1 MNDVV
6 GGIIKEYLELNVDL
20 IERELKLKLVD
31 GKASTVVGVRRSGKT
46 SLLLYYFQRF
56 REENKSVVFFPFDDD
71 RIYLP
76 DLETFKKVIKTSKE
90 IYPDKRIYFFFD
102 EIQEVKNWEIP
113 VKRLVEREEHFVF
126 LTGSSSKLLSK
137 EIATQLRGRTVTQ
150 EIYPFS
156 FKEILN
162 LNGIEPARYYT
173 EGEESKI
180 KALLRRYLEYGGFPE
195 IWTKE
200 NLVEETLKSYIDVML
215 YRDLVERFNIRNY
228 KALKLFLKIVVG
240 SFSTRISINKISNYM
255 KTLNIDVSRN
265 TLYNY
270 LEYCNDAYIV
280 YPVKRFSS
288 SLREVEQGKPK
299 IYVVDNGLINVFAHK
314 TSEDMGRLMENLV
327 FMDLRRRYREN
338 EGIFYYTTR
347 GNREVD
353 FLIREG
359 GRIKQL
365 IEVTYDLDDE
375 HIRKMFTALEEL
387 RAKNGVI
394 VTWDTIDTIRQGNR
408 EVNVIPLWRWLI
420 AK

>member
-1 MNDVV
+1 MDDVI
-6 GGIIKEYLELNVDL
+6 GSIIKEYLELKMDL

-31 GKASTVVGVRRSGKT
+31 GKASTIVGVRRSGKT
-46 SLLLYYFQRF
+46 SLLLYYFQKF
-56 REENKSVVFFPFDDD
+56 REENKSVIFFPFDDD
-71 RIYLP
+71 RIYPP

-90 IYPDKRIYFFFD
+90 IYPDKRICFFFD
-102 EIQEVKNWEIP
+102 EIQEVENWELP

-162 LNGIEPARYYT
+162 LNGIEPVRYYT

-195 IWTKE
+195 IWIRG

-255 KTLNIDVSRN
+255 KTLNIDISRN

-347 GNREVD
+347 DNKEVD

-394 VTWDTIDTIRQGNR
+394 VTWDTMDTIRQGNM

-420 AK
+420 TK

>member
-1 MNDVV
+1 MDDVI
-6 GGIIKEYLELNVDL
+6 GSIIKEYLELKVDL

-31 GKASTVVGVRRSGKT
+31 GKASTIVGVRRSGKT

-71 RIYLP
+71 RIYPP
-76 DLETFKKVIKTSKE
+76 DIGTFRNVIKTAKE
-90 IYPDKRIYFFFD
+90 IYPDEKIYFFFD
-102 EIQEVKNWEIP
+102 EIQEVKNWELP
-113 VKRLVEREEHFVF
+113 VKRLVEREKHFVF

-137 EIATQLRGRTVTQ
+137 EIATQLRGRTITQ

-156 FKEILN
+156 FMEILN
-162 LNGIEPARYYT
+162 LNGIESARYYT

-195 IWTKE
+195 IWIKE

-228 KALKLFLKIVVG
+228 KALKLFLKIVIN
-240 SFSTRISINKISNYM
+240 SFSTKISINKISNYM
-255 KTLNIDVSRN
+255 KTLNIDISRN

-270 LEYCNDAYIV
+270 LEYCDDAYIV

-314 TSEDMGRLMENLV
+314 TSRDIGRLMENLV
-327 FMDLRRRYREN
+327 FIDLRRRYREN
-338 EGIFYYTTR
+338 EKIFYYTTR
-347 GNREVD
+347 DNKEVD
-353 FLIREG
+353 FLIKDG
-359 GRIKQL
+359 DKL
-365 IEVTYDLDDE
+365 NLLEVTYDIDNE
-375 HIRKMFTALEEL
+375 HIDRLFDAMGEL
-387 RAKNGVI
+387 KTKKSII
-394 VTWDTIDTIRQGNR
+394 VTWDTIDTIRRDNM
-408 EVNVIPLWRWLI
+408 EINVIPLWRWLI
-420 AK
+420 TK